1 MTVSRKA
8 KANELTGDA
17 KLLAYWATI
26 KEPREMLRAIVEN
39 GDLLGYDPYYKD
51 LREALLKQAEKIGYE
66 LTDQPT
72 ENSNDG

>member
-8 KANELTGDA
+8 SKHTQELSGDA
-17 KLLAYWATI
+17 KLLAYWAVI

-39 GDLLGYDPYYKD
+39 ESFLGYDPYYKD

-66 LTDQPT
+66 
-72 ENSNDG
+72 EG